1 MTAYTLKWTPL
12 EGDPPYANSPAN
24 NNIMDVSRGIAP
36 ACQFPLPAAPGYGM
50 YQVFC
55 KSCRH
60 MQNITMTGMPGDFTV
75 YKVDCG
81 KVRAVKVVEN
91 RQLELL

>member
-1 MTAYTLKWTPL
+1 
-12 EGDPPYANSPAN
+12 
-24 NNIMDVSRGIAP
+24 
-36 ACQFPLPAAPGYGM
+36 M